1 VRLDALDGGADVS
14 ACEATVFCGRDA
26 SACTRPAAW
35 HLHLEDG
42 PDYWACATH
51 AIDGMMH
58 MGATCTDAA
67 DEPVELDPETG
78 ELQTV
83 TLQTVTPQPAI
94 ADVVAGVV
102 ISIGEIEGGP
112 GIVIRCSEE
121 TCRAAGALLG
131 LQVQITVAP

>member
-1 VRLDALDGGADVS
+1 MS
-14 ACEATVFCGRDA
+14 ACEATVRYGREA

-42 PDYWACATH
+42 DGADYWACETH
-51 AIDGMMH
+51 ARDAMLYMS
-58 MGATCTDAA
+58 ATCTDEH
-67 DEPVELDPETG
+67 DEPVDLDLETG
-78 ELQTV
+78 E
-83 TLQTVTPQPAI
+83 LQTVTPQPAI
-94 ADVVAGVV
+94 ADVAGVV

-131 LQVQITVAP
+131 LQVQITVTP